1 MKKALYFFGAF
12 LAIVGGLGSLGY
24 LLAAKEWVIA
34 AGVVLVCIAAVPTI
48 KKWIDYLING

>member
-1 MKKALYFFGAF
+1 MKKILCFFGSF
-12 LAIVGGLGSLGY
+12 LAVIGGIGSFAY
-24 LLAAKEWVIA
+24 LAWKKEWVIA

>member
-34 AGVVLVCIAAVPTI
+34 AGVAIVCFAAAPTI
-48 KKWIDYLING
+48 IGWWKKLTDE